1 MMLLKNLTILLALS
15 ASTVFAAEQDT
26 VNRCESNDECLKLAE
41 VLYFEARGET
51 KEGIIAVGQVVL
63 NRTARAGNS
72 IVDVVEKKVTV
83 KNKTICQFS
92 YVCEL
97 LSGKQNPEVDDDKLK
112 VIAQNLLDKK
122 YPDYAKG
129 ADHFFNS
136 SIEAP
141 SWSKSMAHVA
151 SIGRH
156 MFYDST
162 RETDS

>member
-1 MMLLKNLTILLALS
+1 MMILKNLTILLALS
-15 ASTVFAAEQDT
+15 ASTVFAAEKEA
-26 VNRCESNDECLKLAE
+26 VSRCDSNDECLKLAE

-51 KEGIIAVGQVVL
+51 KEGITAVGQVVL
-63 NRTARAGNS
+63 NRTARAGDT
-72 IVDVVEKKVTV
+72 IVAVVDKKVTI
-83 KNKTICQFS
+83 KNKIICQFS

-97 LSGKQNPEVDDDKLK
+97 LGGKPKQIKNDKLK
-112 VIAQNLLDKK
+112 VIAQGLLDNK

-129 ADHFFNS
+129 ADHFFNT

-141 SWSKSMAHVA
+141 SWSKNMTHVN
-151 SIGRH
+151 SIGSH